1 MNLPLYALQHHEII
15 TGPVAE
21 LADLDR
27 ELPTVRDP
35 TAPANIRQ
43 EQDGF
48 LCGVYEQGPKFWGTD
63 GIPEHFAEELL
74 PPELDRLTPELERVI
89 ARIPAFGTAG
99 VKAVNN
105 GPICYTPDG
114 VPMLGPVAG
123 RAGLWLASGFT
134 IGIGTGGGAGQFLAD
149 WMVSGNPPYDLP
161 AVHPSRFQGA
171 LSRAKVLSQIKSTY
185 ERGYAM
191 T

>member
-1 MNLPLYALQHHEII
+1 M
-15 TGPVAE
+15 
-21 LADLDR
+21 
-27 ELPTVRDP
+27 
-35 TAPANIRQ
+35 
-43 EQDGF
+43 
-48 LCGVYEQGPKFWGTD
+48 
-63 GIPEHFAEELL
+63 